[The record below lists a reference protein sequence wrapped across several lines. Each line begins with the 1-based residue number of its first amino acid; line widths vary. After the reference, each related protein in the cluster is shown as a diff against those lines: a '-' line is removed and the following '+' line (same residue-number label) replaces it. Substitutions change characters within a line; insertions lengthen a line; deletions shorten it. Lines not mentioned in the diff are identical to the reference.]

1 MRRRWLFWILAVAFL
16 WLVLSRFTELKSLLT
31 TLAQGQWQ
39 WVLAAAGLQAAYYFL
54 YAVLYRSAFDT
65 IDIPSKVRDLLPVV
79 LASMFVT
86 LATPT
91 GGAGG
96 AALFVDDATRR
107 GHPAARAALGSLL
120 TAIAD
125 LCAFLLVLVAG
136 MGFLL
141 ARHDL
146 QGYEVLGAGVLL
158 LLAGALSGLLALS
171 LWRPAWVQR
180 LLNLVQRTANHIA
193 TRIKRPALL
202 AEGWAEQ
209 NAAEFRE
216 AATAVAAHPG
226 RLARTVVIAF
236 GMHVVDLITL
246 QALFFAFHQRVGL
259 GVLVAGYAM
268 GTLFWLVAITPHG
281 VGVVEGV
288 MALVFASLGVPAARA
303 TVITLAYRGLSLW
316 LPVVVGIVVLRRVR
330 TFNAGERSRAEVS
343 SVHAVAVLTGLMGI
357 VNVLSALTPSL
368 RSRLALLARYSPL
381 EVRHGGHLAA
391 ALAGFALLV
400 LARGLWRRKRA
411 AWWLTEVVLAVS
423 IASHLLKGLDY
434 EEALLAAAL
443 AVRLG
448 FLRAEFHAR
457 SDRPSALQ
465 GMRALLASTFFTL
478 GYGVLGFYLLD
489 RHFRVSFGWVAALK
503 QTVIMFTQFYD
514 PGLEP
519 LSAFGRSFADSIYVV
534 GAGTLGYALLMLLRP
549 ILVRQPASAAER
561 ARAQAIVEVHG
572 RTSLARCALFNDKE
586 YFFSAGGSLIA
597 YVAKGGIALALGDP
611 IGPSEDVAAAISG
624 FQDLCTRNDWQPAF
638 YQTLPD
644 HLMLYQAA
652 GLDTLGI
659 GQEAIVHLAT
669 FTLSGNANK
678 ALRAAFSRHTREGYR
693 AELHKP
699 PLDDALLQELRTIS
713 DEWLSTMG
721 ESEMQF
727 SLGWFEDDYIRNSPV
742 MAVHTAGGL
751 ITAFANIT
759 PEYQR
764 NEATIDLMRH
774 RRDVEWGT
782 MDFLFVGLFQWASRQ
797 GYDTFN
803 LGLSGLA
810 GVGES
815 PGASPIERALRYI
828 SQHASRFYNF
838 QGLHQ
843 FKDKFHPEWSPRY
856 LIYPGAASLPLVGSA
871 LVRAHSGDSFWRDV
885 ATDWIRQ
892 RRQSQGKR
900 K

>member
-1 MRRRWLFWILAVAFL
+1 MVLVFL
-16 WLVLSRFTELKSLLT
+16 WLVFSRFTELKGLLA

-39 WVLAAAGLQAAYYFL
+39 WVLAAAGLQAVYYLL
-54 YAVLYRSAFDT
+54 YAVLYHSAFNT
-65 IDIPSKVRDLLPVV
+65 IDIPSRVRELLPVV
-79 LASMFVT
+79 FASMFVT
-86 LATPT
+86 LATPA

-107 GHPAARAALGSLL
+107 GHPAARAAIGSLL

-125 LCAFLLVLVAG
+125 FCAFLLVLVAG
-136 MGFLL
+136 IGFLL
-141 ARHDL
+141 TRHDL
-146 QGYEVLGAGVLL
+146 QGYEVLGAGALL
-158 LLAGALSGLLALS
+158 LLASALSGLLALS

-180 LLNLVQRTANHIA
+180 LLNWVQRTVNHIA
-193 TRIKRPALL
+193 ARIKRPPLL
-202 AEGWAEQ
+202 SAGWAEQ

-216 AATAVAAHPG
+216 AAMAVAAHPE
-226 RLARTVVIAF
+226 RLARTVAIAF

-268 GTLFWLVAITPHG
+268 GTLFWLVAITPQG

-288 MALVFASLGVPAARA
+288 MALVFASLGVSAARA
-303 TVITLAYRGLSLW
+303 TVITLAYRGLSVW
-316 LPVVVGIVVLRRVR
+316 LPVVVGIAVLRRMR
-330 TFNAGERSRAEVS
+330 TFGAGERSRAEVS
-343 SVHAVAVLTGLMGI
+343 SVHTVAVLTGVMGV

-368 RSRLALLARYSPL
+368 RSRLALLARFSPL
-381 EVRHGGHLAA
+381 EVRHGGHLTA

-411 AWWLTEVVLAVS
+411 AWWLTEVVLVVS

-443 AVRLG
+443 AVWLG

-457 SDRPSALQ
+457 SDRPSALE
-465 GMRALLASTFFTL
+465 GLRALLASTFFTL

-489 RHFRVSFGWVAALK
+489 RHFRVSFGWMAALK

-561 ARAQAIVEVHG
+561 ARARAIVEAHG
-572 RTSLARCALFNDKE
+572 HTSLARCALFNDKG
-586 YFFSAGGSLIA
+586 YFFSAAGSVIA
-597 YVAKGGIALALGDP
+597 YVAKEGIALALGDP
-611 IGPSEDVAAAISG
+611 IGPPENVAAVIAG
-624 FQDLCTRNDWQPAF
+624 FQTFCARNDWQPAF

-644 HLMLYQAA
+644 HLKLYQAA
-652 GLDTLGI
+652 GLDTLCI

-669 FTLSGNANK
+669 FTLSGNVNK
-678 ALRAAFSRHTREGYR
+678 ALRAAFNRRTREGYR
-693 AELHKP
+693 AELHAP

-721 ESEMQF
+721 EGEMQF

-759 PEYQR
+759 SEYQR

-782 MDFLFVGLFQWASRQ
+782 MDFLFVSLFQWAKQQ
-797 GYDTFN
+797 GFETFN

-810 GVGES
+810 GVGEG
-815 PGASPIERALRYI
+815 PDAPPIERALRYV
-828 SQHASRFYNF
+828 SQHANRFYNF
-838 QGLHQ
+838 QGLFE

-856 LIYPGAASLPLVGSA
+856 LVYPGPASLPLVANA
-871 LVRAHSGDSFWRDV
+871 LLRAHSGDGFWRDLF
-885 ATDWIRQ
+885 TDWLKQLREPKS
-892 RRQSQGKR
+892 RSR
-900 K
+900 